1 MFLRPGLV
9 RSAAAVVVV
18 GVMGVAALPA
28 FGDSHLFRR
37 HKKDCQPPC
46 PVIVETRPAA
56 PAKPEPIPTK
66 PQAKPEMKPEPAPV
80 LTDERFA
87 ALATATVALAATPN
101 MLGDFIG
108 ANTCNFRVSGVDTSQ
123 LRSSSCIFEPS
134 FTRVFKIADN
144 ENPRPQDRVYV
155 SYNYFD
161 PINQDLNLRLLGP
174 GFSITDLHRYTVG
187 FEKTLLDGQA
197 SIGMR
202 LPMTTVETERFD
214 PGFLPFFPPSTA
226 GDEESEMGD
235 VAVILK
241 LALWQ
246 DRPSDSLVSAGLLF
260 TLPTGPDSFDPTGNP
275 IGGGFGERGERYHSN
290 SFQPFIGYVL
300 GMGDWFIHGFSS
312 VDIPSHTQDA
322 TLMLNDVGVGY
333 WLYRGNGGL
342 LSAIVPTVE
351 VHVTTPLSHKDPLQ
365 NIRDFEAGLDNLD
378 PSSMPDL
385 VTLTYGTTLI
395 LGDQVTLAF
404 GLTHPITG
412 PQPFDLEFQLHLNVF
427 FGGPASPVAP
437 APRPG
442 LF

>member
-1 MFLRPGLV
+1 MFMRPNLV
-9 RSAAAVVVV
+9 RSAAALMVLS
-18 GVMGVAALPA
+18 VMGVAALPA
-28 FGDSHLFRR
+28 QAGCWPFQRSR
-37 HKKDCQPPC
+37 KDCPPPC
-46 PVIVETRPAA
+46 PTPVIAQPAPKPP
-56 PAKPEPIPTK
+56 PAKPQAEPAK
-66 PQAKPEMKPEPAPV
+66 PQVEPEPV
-80 LTDERFA
+80 LAEERFA
-87 ALATATVALAATPN
+87 ALAAATVALAATPN

-108 ANTCNFRVSGVDTSQ
+108 ANTCNFRSSGQSDSISQ
-123 LRSSSCIFEPS
+123 QRFSSCIFEPS
-134 FTRVFKIADN
+134 FTRIFKIADN
-144 ENPRPQDRVYV
+144 ENPRPQDRVYI

-161 PINQDLNLRLLGP
+161 PINRDLNLRLLGP
-174 GFSITDLHRYTVG
+174 TFSITDLHRYTVG

-202 LPMTTVETERFD
+202 LPMTTVETERFNQ
-214 PGFLPFFPPSTA
+214 GFLPFFPPTNF
-226 GDEESEMGD
+226 GDEESEVGD
-235 VAVILK
+235 LAVILK

-246 DRPSDSLVSAGLLF
+246 DPPSDSLVSAGLLF

-275 IGGGFGERGERYHSN
+275 VGGGFGERGERYHSN

-300 GMGDWFIHGFSS
+300 GMGNWFIHGFSS
-312 VDIPSHTQDA
+312 VDIPTHTQDA
-322 TLMLNDVGVGY
+322 TLMFNDIGLGY
-333 WLYRGNGGL
+333 WLYRGNGRL
-342 LSAIVPTVE
+342 LSAIVPTFE

-385 VTLTYGTTLI
+385 VTLTYGGTLV

-404 GLTHPITG
+404 GLTHPVTG

-427 FGGPASPVAP
+427 FGGRASPVSP